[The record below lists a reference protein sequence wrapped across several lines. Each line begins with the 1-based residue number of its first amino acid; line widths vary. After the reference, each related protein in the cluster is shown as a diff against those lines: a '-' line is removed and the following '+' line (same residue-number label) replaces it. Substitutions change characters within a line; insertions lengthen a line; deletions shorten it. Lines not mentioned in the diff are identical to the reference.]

1 MTAQRVLF
9 GIAVVVVSLL
19 LFGRKTPAAE
29 RPLPAV
35 AVTTMNWLRGLAAVA
50 VLVGHV
56 RGLFMQ
62 DYEALESKSAAW
74 KAFYLLSGLG
84 HQAVIVFFVLSGFLV
99 GASVLARQQ
108 VNGRWDFRDYFTRR
122 LVRLYVVL
130 IPGLLLTAAWD
141 AAGLRLFGAEGLY
154 GGALDARHLTMPD
167 VRVTLSLEHFLGNL
181 AFLQHIFI
189 APFGT
194 NGPLWS
200 LSYEFW
206 AYLLFPLLVRAGGT
220 AEKPVTRAVYGLL
233 ATLIIVGGGLKLA
246 FYFSIWLVGAG
257 LALWWLRTA
266 WRPARPIT
274 IAALA
279 CLFAGALVVGRSS
292 RLSDSVADV
301 ILAATT
307 AALLAA
313 VLTLPDRMPKRALSR
328 ANASGADWLAGFSYT
343 LYVAHYPVLA
353 FLFVATMGG
362 VRWAASAQAVLA
374 VLAISLGVLLLYA
387 FPLSRLTEAHTDSLR
402 RRLSR
407 PRPKVGQAAA

>member
-1 MTAQRVLF
+1 LF
-9 GIAVVVVSLL
+9 GIALVVVTML
-19 LFGRKTPAAE
+19 LFGRKTPSAG
-29 RPLPAV
+29 RPLPGA

-50 VLVGHV
+50 VLIGHV

-62 DYEALESKSAAW
+62 DYEALKSKSAAW
-74 KAFYLLSGLG
+74 KAFYLMSGLG

-99 GASVLARQQ
+99 GATVLARQH
-108 VNGRWDFRDYFTRR
+108 GDGKWDFRDYLTRR

-141 AAGLRLFGAEGLY
+141 ATGLRLFGAEGLY
-154 GGALDARHLTMPD
+154 GGALNARHLTMPD

-220 AEKPVTRAVYGLL
+220 TEKPVTRALYGLL

-246 FYFSIWLVGAG
+246 FYFSVWLMGAG
-257 LALWWLRTA
+257 LALWWLRTT
-266 WRPARPIT
+266 WRPARAVV
-274 IAALA
+274 IAGLA
-279 CLFAGALVVGRSS
+279 CLFAGALVLGRTS
-292 RLSDSVADV
+292 RLNDFVADA
-301 ILAATT
+301 ILGAAT

-313 VLTLPDRMPKRALSR
+313 VLTLPDRAPQRPLAR
-328 ANASGADWLAGFSYT
+328 ANASGANWLAGFSYT
-343 LYVAHYPVLA
+343 LYVAHYPVLT

-362 VRWAASAQAVLA
+362 VRWSASAQAVAA

-387 FPLSRLTEAHTDSLR
+387 FPLSRLTEAHTDALR

-407 PRPKVGQAAA
+407 SRVKIGQAAA